1 MHATVNQEEVA
12 REVRGLRKARV
23 CIGDG
28 ERVRE
33 ELPHDVPTL
42 WCVQQDPPEWQ
53 VAGIRRGKISD
64 LLFFFFSTSALLNS
78 ATWLSF
84 ASTGVLQC
92 MCVKDKKQVSR
103 KG

>member
-64 LLFFFFSTSALLNS
+64 LFFLHFCVAK
-78 ATWLSF
+78 LSNLAEF
-84 ASTGVLQC
+84 CIYRRIAMYVRQ
-92 MCVKDKKQVSR
+92 R
-103 KG
+103 